1 MRRDQR
7 MARTPQLRARI
18 RAQELV
24 AKRAENN
31 GDMTKW
37 DDARREIKKL
47 RAEIVELVKTD
58 D

>member
-7 MARTPQLRARI
+7 MVRIPQLRARI
-18 RAQELV
+18 KVYENEAQ
-24 AKRAENN
+24 RAENSN
-31 GDMTKW
+31 DMAKW
-37 DDARREIKKL
+37 DDARRTIKKL